1 MFTGENATN
10 HKSYAKIINE
20 FHLNRVSGYLDN
32 HGGKLV
38 CGGIEKDGKRI
49 MPTVILNPLKSS
61 DLYNNEVF
69 GPIMKVNTFRNIDE
83 VINEINEREK
93 PLVIYY
99 FGRIGRLWSKTN
111 ENKEKLRN

>member
-1 MFTGENATN
+1 
-10 HKSYAKIINE
+10 
-20 FHLNRVSGYLDN
+20 
-32 HGGKLV
+32 
-38 CGGIEKDGKRI
+38 

-111 ENKEKLRN
+111 ENKEKLRNRTSSGMFVVNDVAIQIMNGYLPFGGVGNSGTGAFKGQVGFKHFSH